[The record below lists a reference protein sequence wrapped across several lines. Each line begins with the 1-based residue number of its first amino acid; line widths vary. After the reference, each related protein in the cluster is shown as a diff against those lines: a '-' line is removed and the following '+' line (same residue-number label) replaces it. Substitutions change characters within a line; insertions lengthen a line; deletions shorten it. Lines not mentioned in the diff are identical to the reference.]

1 MTRSKT
7 AKPGSEDNRE
17 AIIDAAM
24 RLAEGNDWDAVR
36 LSDIAAEAGVTMAQ
50 LRSAFDSKT
59 AIINGLMRRID
70 EVVLDGDD
78 PEMAGEPARDRLFDV
93 LMRRFDALKPYRL
106 ALKSIMRA
114 YRRDPF
120 AAVAFNTRARRS
132 MKWMLEAAGIEAT
145 GRLGRIRAQGLVFVM
160 ARTMPAFLRDKDAG
174 LARTMAALDRA
185 LRDGEQVM
193 RTMSTGMRMLGMFG
207 SFVAGMRDR
216 ARDRFDDE
224 DDDSFYDADD
234 ERMGEPDDEPWTGG
248 PH

>member
-1 MTRSKT
+1 MAPSKT
-7 AKPGSEDNRE
+7 AKAGSEDSRD

-24 RLAEGNDWDAVR
+24 ALAQDNDWEAIR

-50 LRSAFDSKT
+50 LRGAFDSKT

-70 EVVLDGDD
+70 QVVLEGDD

-120 AAVAFNTRARRS
+120 AAAAFNMRARRS

-145 GRLGRIRAQGLVFVM
+145 GRMGNIRAQGLVFVM
-160 ARTMPAFLRDKDAG
+160 ARTMPVFLRDKDAG

-193 RTMSTGMRMLGMFG
+193 RTMGTGMRMLGMFG
-207 SFVAGMRDR
+207 SFVSGLRDR

-224 DDDSFYDADD
+224 DDDDGFYGPDDD
-234 ERMGEPDDEPWTGG
+234 EAKDEPWTGG

>member
-1 MTRSKT
+1 
-7 AKPGSEDNRE
+7 
-17 AIIDAAM
+17 
-24 RLAEGNDWDAVR
+24 
-36 LSDIAAEAGVTMAQ
+36 MAQ
-50 LRSAFDSKT
+50 LRGAFDSKT

-70 EVVLDGDD
+70 QVVLEGGD

-120 AAVAFNTRARRS
+120 AAAAFNMRARRS

-145 GRLGRIRAQGLVFVM
+145 GRMGNIRAQGLVFVM
-160 ARTMPAFLRDKDAG
+160 ARTMPVFLRDKDTG

-193 RTMSTGMRMLGMFG
+193 RTMGTGMRMLGMFG
-207 SFVAGMRDR
+207 SFVSGLRDR

-224 DDDSFYDADD
+224 DDDDGFYGPDDD
-234 ERMGEPDDEPWTGG
+234 EAKDEPWTGG